1 MRTIEQTNCNRTFHS
16 VVRNIVLLKLFDVKK
31 VLKKSNTG
39 LSARPAF
46 PQVWFAA
53 YEISSTHWNY
63 GWCAHPFA
71 CADASSLNLDIGLNL
86 DGVWTVFIWQ
96 NSNSRTNKTWSRSIL
111 CKITVKVSSI
121 IWYGMIY
128 YSAPASPVLIYYMKY

>member
-1 MRTIEQTNCNRTFHS
+1 MRPSEQTNCNRTFHS
-16 VVRNIVLLKLFDVKK
+16 VVRNSVLLNLFEVILY
-31 VLKKSNTG
+31 LKKCNTG
-39 LSARPAF
+39 LSAQPAF
-46 PQVWFAA
+46 PQIRFAA
-53 YEISSTHWNY
+53 YEIPSTHWY
-63 GWCAHPFA
+63 HCWCAHLFT
-71 CADASSLNLDIGLNL
+71 CADASSINLDIGLNL

-96 NSNSRTNKTWSRSIL
+96 NSSSRTNKTWSRSIL